1 MKPIAF
7 GRFVPFKTNPNAP
20 PAAKSILNEAS
31 KDLSSPIVAI
41 GKIDTQ
47 NGGRSLV
54 SSGADMLAVVIA
66 AFDSKEVYSNIKS
79 LNKLFQ
85 SRERT
90 LIT

>member
-7 GRFVPFKTNPNAP
+7 GRFFPSKTTPDAP
-20 PAAKSILNEAS
+20 PAAKSILSEVS
-31 KDLSSPIVAI
+31 KNLSLPIVTI
-41 GKIDTQ
+41 GGIDTQ
-47 NGGRSLV
+47 NGRSLV
-54 SSGADMLAVVIA
+54 NAGADMLAAVNTA
-66 AFDSKEVYSNIKS
+66 LGSKEVYSNIKS

>member
-1 MKPIAF
+1 MKPIAY
-7 GRFVPFKTNPNAP
+7 GRFFLSKTKPDAP
-20 PAAKSILNEAS
+20 PAAKSILNGAS
-31 KDLSSPIVAI
+31 KDLSAPIVAI
-41 GKIDTQ
+41 GRIDTQ
-47 NGGRSLV
+47 NGRSLV
-54 SSGADMLAVVIA
+54 SSGADMLAVVNA

>member
-7 GRFVPFKTNPNAP
+7 GRFFPSKTTPDAP
-20 PAAKSILNEAS
+20 PAAKSILSEAS
-31 KDLSSPIVAI
+31 KNLSLPIVAI
-41 GKIDTQ
+41 ARIDTQ
-47 NGGRSLV
+47 NGRSLV
-54 SSGADMLAVVIA
+54 NASADMLAAVNA
-66 AFDSKEVYSNIKS
+66 AFGSKEVYCNIKS

>member
-7 GRFVPFKTNPNAP
+7 GPFVLFKTYPDAP

-31 KDLSSPIVAI
+31 KDLSSPIVAVI
-41 GKIDTQ
+41 KIDTQ
-47 NGGRSLV
+47 NGRSLV
-54 SSGADMLAVVIA
+54 SSGADMLAVVNA